1 MFIYKNRNN
10 FNKILKICPGCPL
23 SRASSR
29 LRKSE
34 NGFFC
39 AGLPFKQYTFPDL
52 LIHEK
57 KKKKKK
63 KPSHNFSF
71 LKHISVTCS
80 ISSPSSVAINS
91 LLYCLGLSPALNAF
105 ALKTLQVWGQNLQ
118 PLCTLLWIRAD
129 EVAFQT
135 TGVKQ
140 KTQETSSTS
149 IQNIIHR
156 SPSSPASGKIQEGVC
171 QLE

>member
-1 MFIYKNRNN
+1 MPTKQGIFQALEEWKWLLLCWSAFQTIH
-10 FNKILKICPGCPL
+10 L
-23 SRASSR
+23 SWSSNSW
-29 LRKSE
+29 KE
-34 NGFFC
+34 E
-39 AGLPFKQYTFPDL
+39 
-52 LIHEK
+52 EK
-57 KKKKKK
+57 KKT
-63 KPSHNFSF
+63 PHNFSF

-105 ALKTLQVWGQNLQ
+105 ALKTQQVWGQNLQ
-118 PLCTLLWIRAD
+118 PVCTLLWIRAD
-129 EVAFQT
+129 KVAFRT

-140 KTQETSSTS
+140 KTSWTF

-156 SPSSPASGKIQEGVC
+156 SPSSPASGKIQKGVC